1 MASQDSDL
9 AVRLHQLIATCTGAE
24 RGYRRSAEEALRN
37 DLRDLC
43 IDGADDNRLAA
54 SELRAW
60 LPARLPDAQSGL
72 APGASGAAPRG
83 WSAFRGSPSVQSDL
97 SMLDDCRRCE
107 AMALEEYRDLL
118 DRDLPV
124 ALRVVVERQHDSVSR
139 HHRQL
144 CDLAPQT

>member
-1 MASQDSDL
+1 MTRQDTEL
-9 AVRLHQLIATCTGAE
+9 VERLHQLIATCTGAE
-24 RGYRRSAEEALRN
+24 RGYRLSAEQVRRS

-43 IDGADDNRLAA
+43 IDRADDSRLAA

-60 LPARLPDAQSGL
+60 LPARLPDAPSGR
-72 APGASGAAPRG
+72 APGVTGTAPQG
-83 WSAFRGSPSVQSDL
+83 WSAYRASQSIPSDL

-118 DRDLPV
+118 ARELPI

-144 CDLAPQT
+144 CDLAPQI

>member
-1 MASQDSDL
+1 MTRQDSEL
-9 AVRLHQLIATCTGAE
+9 VERLHQLIATCAGAE
-24 RGYRRSAEEALRN
+24 RGYRLSAEQVRRS

-43 IDGADDNRLAA
+43 IDRADDSRLAA

-60 LPARLPDAQSGL
+60 LPDAPSGR
-72 APGASGAAPRG
+72 APGVAAAAPQG
-83 WSAFRGSPSVQSDL
+83 WSAHRAPPAAQSDL

-118 DRDLPV
+118 ARDLPI

-144 CDLAPQT
+144 CDLAPQI